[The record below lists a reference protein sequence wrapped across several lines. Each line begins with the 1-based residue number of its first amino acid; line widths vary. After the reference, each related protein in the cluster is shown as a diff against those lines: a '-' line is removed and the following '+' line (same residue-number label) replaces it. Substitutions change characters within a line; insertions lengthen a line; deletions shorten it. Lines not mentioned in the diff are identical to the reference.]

1 MPTME
6 YPKMNDPRAFD
17 PYAGNLLTTQL
28 GPILSRTDVAAR
40 LSFLPKPPQGISS
53 IPKHVRV
60 HLLMQLRD
68 LHIASQEDLRLQQS
82 IDLMIRQSYRYRDPL
97 APQTWS
103 LLTGEKILHKT
114 ERAPA
119 MAAVGVGHSGT
130 GKTEGSLRCLG
141 LYLDKVIRHASF
153 PNIAG
158 EHRQVVWQS
167 VDVPSSGRS
176 SDLAA
181 NLMTTW
187 EETMARHAPELIGRF
202 AATLSRERRDGQK
215 MLDEWR
221 QVALAHFLG
230 ILHLDEVQNFF
241 KLPSLAKRRKKN
253 GTAEDIELS
262 IVEDQCLKWILS
274 LTNTWQIPVLLT
286 GTPDGVGALTKRL
299 ANIQRFVTCGYHP
312 YRHFE
317 HADDPA
323 YSRGFIGQLARYQYV
338 ATPLA
343 VTSELLDL
351 ILLLTG
357 GIPRLIVALWIAAH
371 RVAFERKDDDLRIE
385 DFKKAADTYLA
396 PVAPAVAAL
405 RSKDP
410 RLMARY
416 EDLVR
421 RDDNYW
427 STFWSSMSR
436 A

>member
-1 MPTME
+1 
-6 YPKMNDPRAFD
+6 MNDPRAFD
-17 PYAGNLLTTQL
+17 PYAGNLLTVPL
-28 GPILSRTDVAAR
+28 GPILSRAEVAR
-40 LSFLPKPPQGISS
+40 HLSFLPSFPPEIAS
-53 IPKHVRV
+53 IPKHIRV

-82 IDLMIRQSYRYRDPL
+82 IDLMVRQSYRYRDPQ

-103 LLTGEKILHKT
+103 LLMGEKIAHRT

-141 LYLDKVIRHASF
+141 LYPDKVIHHPDF
-153 PNIAG
+153 PNLVG
-158 EHRQVVWQS
+158 THHQVVWQS
-167 VDVPSSGRS
+167 VDVPASGRS
-176 SDLAA
+176 ADLAA

-187 EETMARHAPELIGRF
+187 EETMAKHAPERVGRF
-202 AATLSRERRDGQK
+202 AASLGRERRDGQK

-241 KLPSLAKRRKKN
+241 KLPSLAKRRKAN
-253 GTAEDIELS
+253 GTPGDLELS

-274 LTNTWQIPVLLT
+274 LTNTWQIPLLLT

-312 YRHFE
+312 FRHFE
-317 HADDPA
+317 HADDLA
-323 YSRGFIGQLARYQYV
+323 YSKGFVGQLARYQFV

-343 VTSELLDL
+343 VTSDLLEL

-371 RVAFERKDDDLRIE
+371 RVAFERPKEDDLRID

-396 PVAPAVAAL
+396 PVGPAVAAL

-416 EDLVR
+416 EDLIR

-427 STFWSSMSR
+427 GTFWNSMSR
-436 A
+436 T

>member
-1 MPTME
+1 
-6 YPKMNDPRAFD
+6 MNDPRAFD
-17 PYAGNLLTTQL
+17 PYAGNLLVTPL
-28 GPILSRTDVAAR
+28 GPILSARDVATR
-40 LSFLPKPPQGISS
+40 LSFIPNLPAGIAD
-53 IPKHVRV
+53 IPKHIRV

-68 LHIASQEDLRLQQS
+68 LHIASHEDLQLQQS
-82 IDLMIRQSYRYRDPL
+82 IDLMVRQGYRYRDPQ

-103 LLTGEKILHKT
+103 LLTGEKIFHKT

-119 MAAVGVGHSGT
+119 LAAVGVGHSGT

-141 LYLDKVIRHASF
+141 LYPEKVIHHSAF

-158 EHRQVVWQS
+158 DHHQVVWQS
-167 VDVPSSGRS
+167 VDVPASGRS
-176 SDLAA
+176 GDLAA

-187 EETMARHAPELIGRF
+187 EETMARHAPERVGRF
-202 AATLSRERRDGQK
+202 TASLGRERRDGQK

-241 KLPSLAKRRKKN
+241 KLPSLAKRRKTN
-253 GTAEDIELS
+253 GNPQDLELS

-274 LTNTWQIPVLLT
+274 LTNTWQIPILLT
-286 GTPDGVGALTKRL
+286 GTPDGICALTKRL
-299 ANIQRFVTCGYHP
+299 ANIQRFVTGGYFK

-317 HADDPA
+317 CINDPA
-323 YSRGFIGQLARYQYV
+323 YAKGFIGQLVRYQFV
-338 ATPLA
+338 ATPIA
-343 VTSELLDL
+343 VTSELLEL

-371 RVAFERKDDDLRIE
+371 RVAFERPKEDDLRIE

-416 EDLVR
+416 EDLIR

-427 STFWSSMSR
+427 GTFWNSMSR
-436 A
+436 T

>member
-1 MPTME
+1 
-6 YPKMNDPRAFD
+6 
-17 PYAGNLLTTQL
+17 
-28 GPILSRTDVAAR
+28 
-40 LSFLPKPPQGISS
+40 
-53 IPKHVRV
+53 
-60 HLLMQLRD
+60 
-68 LHIASQEDLRLQQS
+68 
-82 IDLMIRQSYRYRDPL
+82 
-97 APQTWS
+97 
-103 LLTGEKILHKT
+103 
-114 ERAPA
+114 
-119 MAAVGVGHSGT
+119 
-130 GKTEGSLRCLG
+130 
-141 LYLDKVIRHASF
+141 
-153 PNIAG
+153 
-158 EHRQVVWQS
+158 
-167 VDVPSSGRS
+167 
-176 SDLAA
+176 
-181 NLMTTW
+181 
-187 EETMARHAPELIGRF
+187 
-202 AATLSRERRDGQK
+202 

-221 QVALAHFLG
+221 QVARAHFLG

-241 KLPSLAKRRKKN
+241 KLPNLAKRRKKN
-253 GTAEDIELS
+253 GSPEDIELS

-299 ANIQRFVTCGYHP
+299 ANIQRFVMGGCCS

-317 HADDPA
+317 RIDDPSYA
-323 YSRGFIGQLARYQYV
+323 KGFVEQLARYQFV
-338 ATPLA
+338 ATPLV

-351 ILLLTG
+351 ILLLTA

-371 RVAFERKDDDLRIE
+371 RVAFERPNGDDLRLE
-385 DFKKAADTYLA
+385 DLKKAADTYLA

>member
-1 MPTME
+1 
-6 YPKMNDPRAFD
+6 MNDPRTFD
-17 PYAGNLLTTQL
+17 PYAGNLLTSEL
-28 GPILSRTDVAAR
+28 GPILSRSDVATR
-40 LSFLPKPPQGISS
+40 LSFLPKPPQNISS
-53 IPKHVRV
+53 IPKHIRV

-68 LHIASQEDLRLQQS
+68 LHIASQENLRLQQS
-82 IDLMIRQSYRYRDPL
+82 IDLMIRQSYRYRDPQ

-141 LYLDKVIRHASF
+141 LYPEKVICHPSF

-176 SDLAA
+176 ADLAA

-187 EETMARHAPELIGRF
+187 EETMARHAPELVGRF
-202 AATLSRERRDGQK
+202 TASLGRERRDGQK

-241 KLPSLAKRRKKN
+241 RLPSLAKRRKKN
-253 GTAEDIELS
+253 GNPEDIELS

-317 HADDPA
+317 HTDDPA
-323 YSRGFIGQLARYQYV
+323 YSNGFVGQLARYQYV

-343 VTSELLDL
+343 VTSELLEL
-351 ILLLTG
+351 ILVLTG

-371 RVAFERKDDDLRIE
+371 RVAFERPIDDDLRIA
-385 DFKKAADTYLA
+385 DFQKAADTYLA
-396 PVAPAVAAL
+396 PVAPAVVAL

-421 RDDNYW
+421 RDDNHW
-427 STFWSSMSR
+427 STFWESMSR

>member
-1 MPTME
+1 
-6 YPKMNDPRAFD
+6 MNDPRVFD
-17 PYAGNLLTTQL
+17 PYAGNLLVAPL
-28 GPILSRTDVAAR
+28 GPILSSKDVATR
-40 LSFLPKPPQGISS
+40 LSFLPNFPPGIAG
-53 IPKHVRV
+53 IPRHVRV

-68 LHIASQEDLRLQQS
+68 LHIASHEGLRLQQS
-82 IDLMIRQSYRYRDPL
+82 IDGMIRQGYRYRDPQT
-97 APQTWS
+97 PQTWS
-103 LLTGEKILHKT
+103 LLTGEKIVHKT

-119 MAAVGVGHSGT
+119 LAAVCVGHSGT

-141 LYLDKVIRHASF
+141 LYPDKVICHASF

-158 EHRQVVWQS
+158 AHRQVVWQS

-176 SDLAA
+176 GDLAA

-187 EETMARHAPELIGRF
+187 EETMAKHAPELVGRF
-202 AATLSRERRDGQK
+202 TASLGRERRDGQK

-253 GTAEDIELS
+253 GNPEDVELS

-286 GTPDGVGALTKRL
+286 GTPDGVGALMKRL
-299 ANIQRFVTCGYHP
+299 ANIQRFVAGGYHP

-323 YSRGFIGQLARYQYV
+323 YSNGFVGQLARYQYV

-343 VTSELLDL
+343 VTSELLEL
-351 ILLLTG
+351 ILVLTG
-357 GIPRLIVALWIAAH
+357 GIQRLIVALWIAAH

-396 PVAPAVAAL
+396 PVASAVAAL

-427 STFWSSMSR
+427 SSFWGTMSP